1 MMCQSMEDRIK
12 AETAA
17 ASAAQA
23 IEIALRM
30 IARGKMS
37 LEDIAE
43 CCDLSLDE
51 VKALAEK
58 NRAAA
63 T

>member
-23 IEIALRM
+23 IEFALRM

-58 NRAAA
+58 NRPAA